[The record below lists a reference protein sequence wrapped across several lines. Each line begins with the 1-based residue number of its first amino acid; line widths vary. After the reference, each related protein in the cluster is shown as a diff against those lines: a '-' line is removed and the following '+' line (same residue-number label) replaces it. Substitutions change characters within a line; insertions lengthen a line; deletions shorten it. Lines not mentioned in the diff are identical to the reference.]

1 MRRLLSW
8 AVRCIAPDSPAQ
20 VRQPKTEQEQSQEQ
34 ELGPEREQERE
45 QGQDGGEERTSSAP
59 ADAYPLDAT
68 GWGTCGWPL

>member
-8 AVRCIAPDSPAQ
+8 AASCIAPDSAAQ
-20 VRQPKTEQEQSQEQ
+20 VRELKPEQEQEQEQ
-34 ELGPEREQERE
+34 KREQAQE
-45 QGQDGGEERTSSAP
+45 GSEEKASCAP

>member
-20 VRQPKTEQEQSQEQ
+20 VRQPKTEQEHS
-34 ELGPEREQERE
+34 QERE
-45 QGQDGGEERTSSAP
+45 QDQEQDGGEERTSSAP

>member
-8 AVRCIAPDSPAQ
+8 AASCIAPDSAAQ
-20 VRQPKTEQEQSQEQ
+20 VR
-34 ELGPEREQERE
+34 ELKPEPEQERE
-45 QGQDGGEERTSSAP
+45 QKQEGSEEKTSCAP

>member
-20 VRQPKTEQEQSQEQ
+20 VRQPKTEQEQSQGQ
-34 ELGPEREQERE
+34 ELGQEREQE
-45 QGQDGGEERTSSAP
+45 QDGGEERTSSAP

>member
-8 AVRCIAPDSPAQ
+8 AASCIAPDSAAQ
-20 VRQPKTEQEQSQEQ
+20 VR
-34 ELGPEREQERE
+34 ELKPE
-45 QGQDGGEERTSSAP
+45 QGQEQAQKQEGGEEKTSCAP

>member
-20 VRQPKTEQEQSQEQ
+20 VRQPKMEQEQSQE
-34 ELGPEREQERE
+34 REQDQE
-45 QGQDGGEERTSSAP
+45 QEQDGGEERTSSAP